1 MTGDYKQAHHA
12 LQAYLY
18 MVGLVSHARNASRD
32 HGEALAI
39 DSRGNTRPVPTIKKD
54 DIRQLVQ
61 ESAGGELADMHD
73 AAKPTKSI
81 ASRRTVEKES
91 TQDTL
96 KVLLAGI
103 KMLCQDL
110 ENGPEAVELG
120 EIASAVFNLQSE
132 GFQQEHKVLG
142 ANVYRA
148 TGTAYGLLAN
158 QSKFLV
164 LEVGL
169 HTHHSCQNWIVEKK
183 GM

>member
-1 MTGDYKQAHHA
+1 
-12 LQAYLY
+12 
-18 MVGLVSHARNASRD
+18 MVGLVSHARNSTRD

-39 DSRGNTRPVPTIKKD
+39 DSRGNTRPVPAIKKD

-61 ESAGGELADMHD
+61 ESAGGELADMHN

-132 GFQQEHKVLG
+132 GFQQEHKLLG
-142 ANVYRA
+142 ASVHRA
-148 TGTAYGLLAN
+148 TGTAYELLAN
-158 QSKFLV
+158 QSKFLCYCCWKLGNPV
-164 LEVGL
+164 KIGWRKKKECDTNDAL
-169 HTHHSCQNWIVEKK
+169 HCIVDVY
-183 GM
+183 